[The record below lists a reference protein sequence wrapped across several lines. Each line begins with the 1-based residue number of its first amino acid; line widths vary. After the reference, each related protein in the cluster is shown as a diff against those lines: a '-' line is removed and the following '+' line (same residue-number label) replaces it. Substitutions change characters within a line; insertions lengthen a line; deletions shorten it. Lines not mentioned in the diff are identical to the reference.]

1 MKTLTNTFALQP
13 NGSRKSFYGKAIVKV
28 YSDGTQ
34 ILQSYQ
40 TDVLKRSANGTFE
53 RLWFG
58 WSATT
63 GSHIRAFAGLN
74 KKEFEAL

>member
-13 NGSRKSFYGKAIVKV
+13 NDSHKSFYNKAIVKV

-40 TDVLKRSANGTFE
+40 K
-53 RLWFG
+53 
-58 WSATT
+58 
-63 GSHIRAFAGLN
+63 
-74 KKEFEAL
+74 

>member
-1 MKTLTNTFALQP
+1 MKTLVNTYYLVPTTSQ
-13 NGSRKSFYGKAIVKV
+13 KSFYGKAIVKV
-28 YSDGTQ
+28 YSDDSQ
-34 ILQSYQ
+34 VLQSYQ
-40 TDVLKRSANGTFE
+40 TDVLQRNPNGTLK

-63 GSHIRAFAGLN
+63 GRHIKAFAGLN

>member
-13 NGSRKSFYGKAIVKV
+13 NDSRKSFYGKAIVKV

-40 TDVLKRSANGTFE
+40 TDVLQRNPNGTFKL
-53 RLWFG
+53 LWFG

-63 GSHIRAFAGLN
+63 GKHIRAFTGLN
-74 KKEFEAL
+74 KKEFEVL